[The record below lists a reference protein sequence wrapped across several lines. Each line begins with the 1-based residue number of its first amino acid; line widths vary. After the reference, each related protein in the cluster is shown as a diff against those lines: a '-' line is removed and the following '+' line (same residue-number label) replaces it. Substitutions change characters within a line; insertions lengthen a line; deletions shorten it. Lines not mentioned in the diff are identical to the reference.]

1 MSNLKLA
8 LENTM
13 NLQIAEYEK
22 DSETH
27 EFSHRFEKRMKKLIK
42 SMGGGFLFFGNR
54 GNRVPLR
61 KAVQLAFLI
70 LILAVLAA
78 ATYAFINWGSFNV
91 KEYDIYS
98 LLNVNDISDAP
109 ATLEERYEIG
119 VDLSEFDYEIIVNDN
134 RMVRI
139 RYADMYNKNKTFE
152 FSQWTK
158 KSLRNKRINTEN
170 PAQTPTMIE
179 VNGCIGM
186 YVQTSKGEHLLL
198 WDNGSYFIEVMGS
211 NEFGINELISI
222 CDSVQKAE

>member
-22 DSETH
+22 DLEIH
-27 EFSHRFEKRMKKLIK
+27 EFSPRFEKRMNKLIK
-42 SMGGGFLFFGNR
+42 RMGGGSFLLF

-78 ATYAFINWGSFNV
+78 ATYAFISWNSFNV

-98 LLNVNDISDAP
+98 LLNVTDISDAP
-109 ATLEERYEIG
+109 LTLEERYEIG
-119 VDLSEFDYEIIVNDN
+119 ADLSEYDYEVLLDDNYIVD
-134 RMVRI
+134 I
-139 RYADMYNKNKTFE
+139 YYTSLYNKNKTLY

-158 KSLRNKRINTEN
+158 ESFENIRINTEN
-170 PAQTPTMIE
+170 SDQMPTTIE
-179 VNGCIGM
+179 INGCIGL
-186 YVQTSKGEHLLL
+186 YIQTLKGEHLIL
-198 WDNGSYFIEVMGS
+198 WDNGSYFIQVFGS
-211 NEFGINELISI
+211 KEFSINELISI

>member
-22 DSETH
+22 DLETH
-27 EFSHRFEKRMKKLIK
+27 EFSRRFEKRMNKLIK
-42 SMGGGFLFFGNR
+42 RMGGGSFLLF

-78 ATYAFINWGSFNV
+78 ATYAFISWNSFNV

-98 LLNVNDISDAP
+98 LLNVTDISDAP
-109 ATLEERYEIG
+109 VTLEERYEIG
-119 VDLSEFDYEIIVNDN
+119 ADLSEYDYEVLLDDNYIVD
-134 RMVRI
+134 I
-139 RYADMYNKNKTFE
+139 YYTSLYNKNKTLY

-158 KSLRNKRINTEN
+158 ESFENIRINTEN
-170 PAQTPTMIE
+170 SDQMPTTIE
-179 VNGCIGM
+179 INGCIGL
-186 YVQTSKGEHLLL
+186 YIQTLKGEHLIL
-198 WDNGSYFIEVMGS
+198 WDNGSYFIQVFGS
-211 NEFGINELISI
+211 KEFSINELISI